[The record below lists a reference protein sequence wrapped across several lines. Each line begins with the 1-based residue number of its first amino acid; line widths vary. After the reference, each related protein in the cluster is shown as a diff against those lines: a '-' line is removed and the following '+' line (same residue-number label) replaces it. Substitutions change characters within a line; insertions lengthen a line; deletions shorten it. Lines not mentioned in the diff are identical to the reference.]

1 MSEYKEKKDMF
12 NCAGKLNWL
21 VVAVLLLVLIM
32 NSSTWAADGDSS
44 DKPVVGEQKMSII
57 PEPATLVVILA
68 GFLLFAW
75 KRKYKDKSR
84 PIAP

>member
-1 MSEYKEKKDMF
+1 MF
-12 NCAGKLNWL
+12 NNAGKLNWL
-21 VVAVLLLVLIM
+21 VLAVLLLVLII
-32 NSSTWAADGDSS
+32 NNATWAADGDSG
-44 DKPVVGEQKMSII
+44 DNLVVGEEKMSII
-57 PEPATLVVILA
+57 PEPATLLVILA